1 MKIISL
7 RNWGDLEDYFKWTVI
22 PIIFKNQLEAL
33 TTGGAFQLVGFP
45 KVNWTGTGL
54 FHGGAHISVSL
65 NLLLRGHSISPE
77 RNLPI
82 SCLPV
87 PWDQRGCLLGRVSL
101 SQYIPC
107 LFCCTWG
114 PWFCRMNF
122 PTPGWIRKGPSS
134 GC

>member
-1 MKIISL
+1 M
-7 RNWGDLEDYFKWTVI
+7 EDYFKWTVI

-33 TTGGAFQLVGFP
+33 TMGGAFQLVGIP

-65 NLLLRGHSISPE
+65 NLLMRGHSISPE
-77 RNLPI
+77 RTLPI
-82 SCLPV
+82 SCLPG
-87 PWDQRGCLLGRVSL
+87 PWDQSGCLLVRVSL

-114 PWFCRMNF
+114 PWFWRMNF
-122 PTPGWIRKGPSS
+122 PAPGWIRKGPSS